1 MIQSEKKGG
10 GKGRGARTSR
20 GILDRSFMT
29 ICPHLVFVEAANCRR
44 GGGGGEGG
52 GGRQKR
58 CISNEFSLTMRTF
71 LHVAPFEVTRCS
83 ENDSRCLA
91 ASVARK
97 QDRFLPSQALMDREG
112 LTGDPGSRFS
122 FFLSSRKREQ
132 IDESKSSRRGR
143 FNIFDSMIFNRYVY
157 IIFIGN

>member
-10 GKGRGARTSR
+10 GKGRDARTSR

-112 LTGDPGSRFS
+112 LTEIQEADFLS
-122 FFLSSRKREQ
+122 FFRLENENR
-132 IDESKSSRRGR
+132 
-143 FNIFDSMIFNRYVY
+143 SMNRNLRVEEDLTFS
-157 IIFIGN
+157 IR

>member
-91 ASVARK
+91 AKK
-97 QDRFLPSQALMDREG
+97 QDRFLPSRALMDREG

-122 FFLSSRKREQ
+122 FFRLENENRSMNRNLRVKEDLTFS
-132 IDESKSSRRGR
+132 IR
-143 FNIFDSMIFNRYVY
+143 FDDI
-157 IIFIGN
+157 

>member
-44 GGGGGEGG
+44 GRGGGEGG

-112 LTGDPGSRFS
+112 LTEIQEADFLS
-122 FFLSSRKREQ
+122 FFRLENENR
-132 IDESKSSRRGR
+132 
-143 FNIFDSMIFNRYVY
+143 SMNRNLRVEEDLTFS
-157 IIFIGN
+157 IR